1 MSTIKPEELV
11 EIIRGVYGSNPA
23 TWPHTLPTFAAALEA
38 ELRKRWFAEPSA
50 WLVADGKTFVNKPFS
65 HEAQADMSIKERND
79 GARKLPL
86 YTAPHEQEPT

>member
-1 MSTIKPEELV
+1 MSTLKPEELV

-38 ELRKRWFAEPSA
+38 ELRKRWFTHCYMYHPMTGE
-50 WLVADGKTFVNKPFS
+50 K
-65 HEAQADMSIKERND
+65 
-79 GARKLPL
+79 L